1 MSDYISQLRKRVQN
15 LEIALLDCLEV
26 ESRYSTREATDM
38 NRREVHQKA
47 QTALLQSIEDPLL
60 AARRDGKDL

>member
-1 MSDYISQLRKRVQN
+1 MSDYISQLLKRVQS

-60 AARRDGKDL
+60 AARRGGKDL